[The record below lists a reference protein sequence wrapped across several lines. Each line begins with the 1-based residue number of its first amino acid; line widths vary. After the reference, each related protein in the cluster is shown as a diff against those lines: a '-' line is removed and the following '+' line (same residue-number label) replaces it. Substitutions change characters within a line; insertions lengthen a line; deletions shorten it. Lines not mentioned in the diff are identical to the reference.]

1 VIIIAFFG
9 ASHAVEPDPNWRA
22 TNCPCGHSLI
32 ETPNGFM
39 HVSSGVYCSSPDGW
53 YSVSL
58 MGFCRV
64 TQQPFKIPYW
74 ATLLALVK
82 PPLSLDNP
90 DAPVNWPHKLLDDFC
105 KQFQGFVDK
114 LQWRE
119 MRLCVRLLVSQSNG
133 ARLTEVN
140 RFNSSLS

>member
-1 VIIIAFFG
+1 MALCVSPLASIAILPMVG
-9 ASHAVEPDPNWRA
+9 
-22 TNCPCGHSLI
+22 LI
-32 ETPNGFM
+32 GFR
-39 HVSSGVYCSSPDGW
+39 
-53 YSVSL
+53 
-58 MGFCRV
+58 RV

-90 DAPVNWPHKLLDDFC
+90 DAPINWPHKLLDDFC

-119 MRLCVRLLVSQSNG
+119 MRLCVRFLVSQSSDAG
-133 ARLTEVN
+133 LTKVD
-140 RFNSSLS
+140 RSNSSLN